1 MRVGLYVGLRG
12 RARTGCSVRTVIMGG
27 YLDISKISFGILDI
41 VLINRRIF
49 DFVKEFA
56 LFSRVELLSEFY

>member
-27 YLDISKISFGILDI
+27 YLDISKISLVLDI

-56 LFSRVELLSEFY
+56 LFSRVELLSELY

>member
-27 YLDISKISFGILDI
+27 YLDISKISLVLDI